1 MDLWDWSLQ
10 KAGHNVLI
18 KAVMSTFHFLFN
30 YFLGKIILKQADNL
44 SKTLKSQSVSAAQG
58 WETAHLLI
66 KMLWKD
72 WCDEKFELFWSS
84 LMNKKQS

>member
-58 WETAHLLI
+58 
-66 KMLWKD
+66 
-72 WCDEKFELFWSS
+72 
-84 LMNKKQS
+84 

>member
-1 MDLWDWSLQ
+1 MQCSRCDALAEFIDNYTKLMDLWDWSLQ

-44 SKTLKSQSVSAAQG
+44 SKTLKSQSISAAQG
-58 WETAHLLI
+58 
-66 KMLWKD
+66 
-72 WCDEKFELFWSS
+72 
-84 LMNKKQS
+84 